1 MPRKLAAIAILS
13 ALLGPG
19 CAPMESY
26 TFQVIDSETKAP
38 VSAVETYCMSAT
50 WQPSGFL
57 GLPSPC
63 YLPVNVSGY
72 TNDSGMVGIPN
83 IWVFQHLLFEK
94 PGYEPVSID
103 KTWPQIAA
111 RSGSTQGRVAVQE
124 SQGIV
129 VIPMVRKMQVAGVE
143 SGSIH

>member
-1 MPRKLAAIAILS
+1 
-13 ALLGPG
+13 
-19 CAPMESY
+19 MESY
-26 TFQVIDSETKAP
+26 TFQVIDSETKSP

-50 WQPSGFL
+50 WQPSGFF

-83 IWVFQHLLFEK
+83 VWVFQHLLFEK

-111 RSGSTQGRVAVQE
+111 REGSNRNRVAIQE
-124 SQGIV
+124 SQSIV
-129 VIPMVRKMQVAGVE
+129 IIPMKRKDRVSQKE
-143 SGSIH
+143 SRPTR

>member
-1 MPRKLAAIAILS
+1 MLRKLAAIALLS
-13 ALLGPG
+13 ALLGQG

-26 TFQVIDSETKAP
+26 TFQVVDSETKAP

-57 GLPSPC
+57 GLPAPC

-83 IWVFQHLLFEK
+83 VWVFQHVLFEK

-103 KTWPQIAA
+103 ETWPQIAA
-111 RSGSTQGRVAVQE
+111 RTESNRPRVALLE
-124 SQGIV
+124 SKGMVIV
-129 VIPMVRKMQVAGVE
+129 PMKRKAQVAGTQAAPAR
-143 SGSIH
+143 